1 MSREELV
8 AKFRANAALAL
19 PEPRAGRV
27 VELVDA
33 LPGAPRLDALMDAL
47 TA

>member
-1 MSREELV
+1 MDRSELV
-8 AKFRANAALAL
+8 AKFRDNAVLAI
-19 PEPRAGRV
+19 PEARAARV

-33 LPGAPRLDALMDAL
+33 LPASPRLDALMDAL